1 MTRILLCLLGINL
14 LVFSLRAQK
23 PAPINFVHIGLNEG
37 LSQSTVVDITQDEQG
52 NMWFA
57 THNGLNKFDGYDF
70 TVYQHNE
77 QDSCSIGNDVIRTCI
92 TDRQGRIWA
101 GTNEGLSL
109 YDAGMDR
116 FENFSFTEEGEKL
129 TVNSIVEIDDK
140 LLLCIRKKRLLLFDT
155 KTRQFS
161 EELPSPALS
170 SIVPTTIYRQDEHIY
185 IATMQGLFIYSTQTG
200 KLESFAPE
208 ALKGKEIY
216 SILQQSPI
224 SLWIGTEGNGL
235 FRINPQTR
243 EIKSYTHQSESKNSI
258 SSNYIRSLC
267 LDSQNELWIGTLSSL
282 NIYNEENDNFYV
294 YASNPLESGS
304 LSQTSVRDIFM
315 DAQGGMWLG
324 TYFGGLNY
332 YHPFKDRFTNIQFTA
347 KGNSLNCNIIGCIRE
362 DGQRNLWIGTN
373 SGGVNFYNP
382 RTRSFRHY
390 TKKEG
395 LGSNDIKAIYI
406 DEKNDLVYIGTH
418 TGGLSI
424 LNRKTGH
431 IETINQ
437 PKSHNIYTLEP
448 TENGEFWVSGIS
460 QLLRFNPKN
469 RTYTQVNTQA
479 DGTPFQ
485 HNQVTDILRDSK
497 RRLWMIGEKG
507 LAVYTEKDG
516 QLLHCPILPEQSPV
530 TRKIINCVRESKQN
544 GVFWIGTRDGF
555 YRFDEKTQELKQYTT
570 SQGLPNNMVHGIME
584 DSYGYLW
591 LSTDKGLSRFQPQTE
606 KFRNYTSND
615 GIQSNQFANNAY
627 CHTREGLMYFGG
639 INGITA
645 FQPEQLPDNPYTP
658 SAVINRLKLFNK
670 TVSPGD
676 GSGILKK
683 SINETKSITLAATQS
698 MFSLEFVVSNYI
710 SGNHN
715 TFAYMLEGYDRE
727 WYHTNNSRIVSYSNL
742 PQGTYRFLVKAAN
755 SDGKWNEVPTELEIK
770 VLPVWYK
777 SWWAILLFIALFVAT
792 TAFVF
797 YYFWMRKSMQA
808 QIRMELADKKRQ
820 QELNEMKLQFFINI
834 SHELRT
840 PLTMILAPL
849 QEVLD
854 KVNDRWIHKQLEHV
868 QKNTN
873 RLLHLVN
880 QLMDYRRAELGVF
893 HLKVRY
899 TSIHQVV
906 KKNFLLYDRTALR
919 RNITYSFRSEL
930 EGREVLCD
938 PNYIELITNN
948 LISNAFKYTNEG
960 QSITVT
966 LKEENDRLMLQVK
979 DTGQGI
985 PLHKQ
990 SRIFE
995 RFYKVDSEHIGTG
1008 IGLSLVH
1015 RLVELHHGEVKLESA
1030 EGTGSTFTIYL
1041 PCRKEAYKTE
1051 EFATEADTENEQP
1064 IRSAN
1069 SVEMFMTDA
1078 ETGETETAAKET
1090 DAKGAAEGS
1099 AEEPGK
1105 PNRESIL
1112 IVEDNADIRQ
1122 YLSRELGKSYRT
1134 LEAENGEEALN
1145 ILKEQEID
1153 LILTDVMMP
1162 VMDGLKLCKHIKQN
1176 LYTCHIPV
1184 IMLSAKTDL
1193 KEQIEG
1199 LQMGADDYIP
1209 KPFSMALVTTKIR
1222 NLFRTRHRAIEH
1234 YSNSLEIEPEKVA
1247 LNPLDEELLKK
1258 AVEVVEKHLDDVGFS
1273 TDEFAREMF
1282 MSRSNLHLK
1291 MKALTGEST
1300 NEFIRKIRFNKACKL
1315 LKEGRYTVSEVSTM
1329 VGFNTASY
1337 FATSF
1342 KKYFGCLPSEYGKKG
1357 ENQQD

>member
-14 LVFSLRAQK
+14 LILPLYAQN
-23 PAPINFVHIGLNEG
+23 PTPINFVHIGLNDG
-37 LSQSTVVDITQDEQG
+37 LSQSTVVDITQDRQG

-57 THNGLNKFDGYDF
+57 THNGLNKFDGYGF
-70 TVYQHNE
+70 TVYQHND
-77 QDSCSIGNDVIRTCI
+77 QDSYSIGNDIVRTCI

-101 GTNEGLSL
+101 GTNEGVSL

-116 FENFSFTEEGEKL
+116 FENFRFMEGGEKL
-129 TVNSIVEIDDK
+129 TVNGIVEIDNK
-140 LLLCIRKKRLLLFDT
+140 LLLCIRKRRLLLFDT
-155 KTRQFS
+155 ETRQFS
-161 EELPSPALS
+161 EKLPIPSLS
-170 SIVPTTIYRQDEHIY
+170 SIVPTVIYRQDEHIY
-185 IATMQGLFIYSTQTG
+185 IGTLQGLFIYSIRTN
-200 KLESFAPE
+200 KLEKFAPE
-208 ALKGKEIY
+208 ELQGKEIY

-224 SLWIGTEGNGL
+224 RLWIGTEGNGL

-243 EIKSYTHQSESKNSI
+243 EIKSYTHQPDNKNSI

-267 LDSQNELWIGTLSSL
+267 LDSQNRLWIGTLSSL
-282 NIYNEENDNFYV
+282 NIYNEGNESFDI

-332 YHPFKDRFTNIQFTA
+332 YHPFKDRFTNIQFTT

-362 DGQRNLWIGTN
+362 DEQRNLWIGTN
-373 SGGVNFYNP
+373 SGGINFYNP
-382 RTRSFRHY
+382 RTRTFRHY

-406 DEKNDLVYIGTH
+406 DEKNGLVYIGTH

-424 LNRKTGH
+424 LNRRTGH

-437 PKSHNIYTLEP
+437 YKTHNIYTLEP
-448 TENGEFWVSGIS
+448 TENGEFWVSGMS

-469 RTYTQVNTQA
+469 RTYTQINTQA
-479 DGTPFQ
+479 DGTPFR
-485 HNQVTDILRDSK
+485 HNQITDILRDRK

-507 LAVYTEKDG
+507 LAVYTEKNG
-516 QLLHCPILPEQSPV
+516 QLLHCPILPEQAPV
-530 TRKIINCVRESKQN
+530 TRKIINCVHESKQN
-544 GVFWIGTRDGF
+544 GIFWIGTRDGF
-555 YRFDEKTQELKQYTT
+555 YRFDEKTQELRQYTT

-591 LSTDKGLSRFQPQTE
+591 LSTDKGVSRFQPQTE

-658 SAVINRLKLFNK
+658 SAVINRLRLFNK

-676 GSGILKK
+676 NSGILKK

-727 WYHTNNSRIVSYSNL
+727 WYYTNSSRIVSYSNL

-755 SDGKWNEVPTELEIK
+755 SDGKWNEQPTELEI
-770 VLPVWYK
+770 VILPVWYK
-777 SWWAILLFIALFVAT
+777 TWWAILLFVVLFIAAIVFI
-792 TAFVF
+792 F
-797 YYFWMRKSMQA
+797 YYFWMKKSMKA
-808 QIRMELADKKRQ
+808 QIQLELADKERQ
-820 QELNEMKLQFFINI
+820 KAMNEMKLQFFINI

-840 PLTMILAPL
+840 PLTLILAPL

-873 RLLHLVN
+873 RLLNLVN

-893 HLKVRY
+893 HLKVRPNP
-899 TSIHQVV
+899 IHQVI
-906 KKNFLLYDRTALR
+906 KKSFLLYDRTAQHK
-919 RNITYSFRSEL
+919 NISYSFHSEL
-930 EGREVLCD
+930 EDREVMCD
-938 PNYIELITNN
+938 PNYLELIINN
-948 LISNAFKYTNEG
+948 LISNAFKYTSEG
-960 QSITVT
+960 QTISVT
-966 LKEENDRLMLQVK
+966 LKEEDGKLVLQVK
-979 DTGQGI
+979 DTGKGI
-985 PLHKQ
+985 PLNKQ
-990 SRIFE
+990 SKVFE
-995 RFYKVDSEHIGTG
+995 RFYKVDHEHIGTG
-1008 IGLSLVH
+1008 IGLSLVQ
-1015 RLVELHHGEVKLESA
+1015 RLVELHHGEIKLESA
-1030 EGTGSTFTIYL
+1030 EGVGSTFTISL
-1041 PCRKEAYKTE
+1041 PTGKDAYKAE
-1051 EFATEADTENEQP
+1051 EMATEADKENELP
-1064 IRSAN
+1064 IHSSNPA
-1069 SVEMFMTDA
+1069 EMLIMDTDA
-1078 ETGETETAAKET
+1078 RETAKTEGEMTEENTEET
-1090 DAKGAAEGS
+1090 NRK
-1099 AEEPGK
+1099 K
-1105 PNRESIL
+1105 RESIL
-1112 IVEDNADIRQ
+1112 IVEDNNDIRH
-1122 YLSRELGKSYRT
+1122 YLSNELRQSYLT
-1134 LEAENGEEALN
+1134 LEAGNGEEALN
-1145 ILKEQEID
+1145 ILKEHEID

-1176 LYTCHIPV
+1176 LYTCHIPI
-1184 IMLSAKTDL
+1184 IMLSAKADL
-1193 KEQIEG
+1193 KEQLEG

-1209 KPFSMALVTTKIR
+1209 KPFSMTLITAKIR

-1234 YSNSLEIEPEKVA
+1234 YSNSMEIEPEKVA
-1247 LNPLDEELLKK
+1247 LNPIDEELLKK
-1258 AVEVVEKHLDDVGFS
+1258 AVEIVEKHMDDVEFS

-1315 LKEGRYTVSEVSTM
+1315 LKEGRYTVSEISTM
-1329 VGFNTASY
+1329 VGYNTPSY

-1357 ENQQD
+1357 E

>member
-1 MTRILLCLLGINL
+1 MTRFLACFFGLMAYIL
-14 LVFSLRAQK
+14 VSDAYAQK
-23 PAPINFVHIGLNEG
+23 TIPINFVHIGLNEG
-37 LSQSTVVDITQDEQG
+37 LSQSTVVDITEDKQG

-77 QDSCSIGNDVIRTCI
+77 QDAHSIGNDVIRTCI
-92 TDRQGRIWA
+92 TDQQGRVWA
-101 GTNEGLSL
+101 GTNAGLSL
-109 YDAGMDR
+109 YDVDMNR
-116 FENFSFTEEGEKL
+116 FKNFSFEENGTRLEI
-129 TVNSIVEIDDK
+129 NAMVEIGHK
-140 LLLCIRKKRLLLFDT
+140 LLLCSLKKKLLLFDT
-155 KTRQFS
+155 ETMELSQ
-161 EELPSPALS
+161 ELPVPALS
-170 SIVPTTIYRQDEHIY
+170 GLTPIALYKLDTDVY
-185 IATMQGLFIYSTQTG
+185 ISSVQGLFVYSCKTNTL
-200 KLESFAPE
+200 KNITPE
-208 ALKGKEIY
+208 ELKGKEIHA
-216 SILQQSPI
+216 ILLQSPI
-224 SLWIGTEGNGL
+224 RLWIGTEGYGL
-235 FRINPQTR
+235 FRINPLTHEVR
-243 EIKSYTHQSESKNSI
+243 NYTHNPQDGNSI
-258 SSNYIRSLC
+258 SSNYIRSFS
-267 LDSQNELWIGTLSSL
+267 LDAQNNLWIGTINSL
-282 NIYNEENDNFYV
+282 NIYNETTDNFSI
-294 YASNPLESGS
+294 YANDPLENKS
-304 LSQTSVRDIFM
+304 LSHASVRDIFM
-315 DAQGGMWLG
+315 DSQNGMWLG
-324 TYFGGLNY
+324 TYFGGINY
-332 YHPFKDRFTNIQFTA
+332 YHPFQDRFSNIQLTN
-347 KGNSLNCNIIGCIRE
+347 KENSLNCNIIECIRE
-362 DGQRNLWIGTN
+362 DARNNLWIGTN
-373 SGGVNFYNP
+373 GGGVNCYNP
-382 RTRSFRHY
+382 RTRTFKHY

-395 LGSNDIKAIYI
+395 IGSDNVKVIYI
-406 DEKNDLVYIGTH
+406 DEEKDLVYIGTH

-424 LNRKTGH
+424 LNRRSGR
-431 IETINQ
+431 IETICNNRTN
-437 PKSHNIYTLEP
+437 NIYTFEP

-460 QLLRFNPKN
+460 ELLRFNPKDK
-469 RTYTQVNTQA
+469 TFTTVTTLA
-479 DGTPFQ
+479 DGTPFPQ
-485 HNQVTDILRDSK
+485 IQATHILRDSQ
-497 RRLWMIGEKG
+497 RRLWLAGQKG

-516 QLLHCPILPEQSPV
+516 KLAPCPALPSPSPFND
-530 TRKIINCVRESKQN
+530 KIINCVYESRQN
-544 GVFWIGTRDGF
+544 GVFWIGTRSGL
-555 YRFDEKTQELKQYTT
+555 YKFDENTREIKQYTLLH
-570 SQGLPNNMVHGIME
+570 GLPNKAVHGIME
-584 DSYGYLW
+584 DSYGNLW
-591 LSTDKGLSRFQPQTE
+591 LSTDKGLSCFQQKTG

-615 GIQSNQFANNAY
+615 GLQSNQFSNNAY
-627 CHTREGLMYFGG
+627 CHARNGLMYFGG
-639 INGITA
+639 INGITT
-645 FQPEQLPDNPYTP
+645 FKPEQLPDNPYTP
-658 SAVINRLKLFNK
+658 SVVITRLKLFNQEV
-670 TVSPGD
+670 TPED
-676 GSGILKK
+676 GTGILKK
-683 SINETKSITLAATQS
+683 NISETRSITLSARQS
-698 MFSLEFVVSNYI
+698 MFSLEFVVSNHI
-710 SGNHN
+710 SGTHN
-715 TFAYMLEGYDRE
+715 TFAYMLKGYDKE
-727 WYHTNNSRIVSYSNL
+727 WYYTNHIRVVSYSNL
-742 PQGTYRFLVKAAN
+742 PQGTYHFLVKAAN

-777 SWWAILLFIALFVAT
+777 TWWAILLFIALFVAT

-849 QEVLD
+849 QDVLD
-854 KVNDRWIHKQLEHV
+854 KVSDRWVHKQLEHV

-919 RNITYSFRSEL
+919 RNISYSFRSEL
-930 EGREVLCD
+930 EDREVLCD

-1041 PCRKEAYKTE
+1041 PYRKEAYKAE

-1078 ETGETETAAKET
+1078 ETGETETAAEET
-1090 DAKGAAEGS
+1090 AAKGA

>member
-14 LVFSLRAQK
+14 LFFSLRAQK

-37 LSQSTVVDITQDEQG
+37 LSQSTVVDITQDKQG

-57 THNGLNKFDGYDF
+57 THNGLNKFDGYGF

-77 QDSCSIGNDVIRTCI
+77 QDSCSIGNDIIRTCI

-116 FENFSFTEEGEKL
+116 FENFSFMEEGEKL
-129 TVNSIVEIDDK
+129 TVNDIVETDNK

-155 KTRQFS
+155 ETRLFS
-161 EELPSPALS
+161 EELPAPVLS

-185 IATMQGLFIYSTQTG
+185 IGSLQGLFIYSTKTG

-235 FRINPQTR
+235 FRINPQTH
-243 EIKSYTHQSESKNSI
+243 EIKSYTHLPDNRNSI

-282 NIYNEENDNFYV
+282 NIYNKENDSFDI

-373 SGGVNFYNP
+373 SGGVNLYNP
-382 RTRSFRHY
+382 RTRTFRHY

-395 LGSNDIKAIYI
+395 LASNDIKAIYI

-437 PKSHNIYTLEP
+437 YKTHNIYTLEP

-469 RTYTQVNTQA
+469 KTYTQVNTQA
-479 DGTPFQ
+479 DGAPFR

-544 GVFWIGTRDGF
+544 GIFWIGTRDGF
-555 YRFDEKTQELKQYTT
+555 YRFDEKTRELKQYTT

-658 SAVINRLKLFNK
+658 SAVINCLRLFNK

-676 GSGILKK
+676 DSGILKK

-727 WYHTNNSRIVSYSNL
+727 WYYTNSSRIVSYSNL

-755 SDGKWNEVPTELEIK
+755 SDGKWNEQPTELEI
-770 VLPVWYK
+770 VILPVWYK
-777 SWWAILLFIALFVAT
+777 TWWAILLFAVLFIAAIVFI
-792 TAFVF
+792 F
-797 YYFWMRKSMQA
+797 YYFWMKKSMKA
-808 QIRMELADKKRQ
+808 QIRMELADKERQ
-820 QELNEMKLQFFINI
+820 KAMNEMKLQFFINI

-840 PLTMILAPL
+840 PLTLILAPL

-873 RLLHLVN
+873 RLLNLVN

-893 HLKVRY
+893 HLKVRPNP
-899 TSIHQVV
+899 IHQVI
-906 KKNFLLYDRTALR
+906 KKSFLLYDRTAQH
-919 RNITYSFRSEL
+919 RNIAYSFHSEL
-930 EGREVLCD
+930 EDREVMCD
-938 PNYIELITNN
+938 PNYLELIINN
-948 LISNAFKYTNEG
+948 LISNAFKYTSEG
-960 QSITVT
+960 QTISVT
-966 LKEENDRLMLQVK
+966 LKEEDGRLVLQVK
-979 DTGQGI
+979 DTGKGI
-985 PLHKQ
+985 PLNKQ
-990 SRIFE
+990 SKIFE
-995 RFYKVDSEHIGTG
+995 RFYKVDHEHIGTG
-1008 IGLSLVH
+1008 IGLSLVQ
-1015 RLVELHHGEVKLESA
+1015 RLVELHHGEIKLESA
-1030 EGTGSTFTIYL
+1030 EGVGSTFTISL
-1041 PCRKEAYKTE
+1041 PTGKDAYKAE
-1051 EFATEADTENEQP
+1051 ETATEADKENELP
-1064 IRSAN
+1064 IHSSNPA
-1069 SVEMFMTDA
+1069 EMLIMDTDA
-1078 ETGETETAAKET
+1078 RETEKTEGETTEENTEETSRK
-1090 DAKGAAEGS
+1090 K
-1099 AEEPGK
+1099 
-1105 PNRESIL
+1105 RESIL
-1112 IVEDNADIRQ
+1112 IVEDNNDIRH
-1122 YLSRELGKSYRT
+1122 YLSNELRQSYLT

-1145 ILKEQEID
+1145 ILKEHEID

-1176 LYTCHIPV
+1176 LYTCHIPI
-1184 IMLSAKTDL
+1184 IMLSAKADL
-1193 KEQIEG
+1193 KEQLEG

-1209 KPFSMALVTTKIR
+1209 KPFSMTLITAKIR

-1234 YSNSLEIEPEKVA
+1234 YSNSMEIEPEKVA
-1247 LNPLDEELLKK
+1247 LNPIDEELLKK
-1258 AVEVVEKHLDDVGFS
+1258 AVEIVEKHMDDVEFS

-1282 MSRSNLHLK
+1282 MSRSSLHLK

-1315 LKEGRYTVSEVSTM
+1315 LKEGRHTVSEISTM
-1329 VGFNTASY
+1329 VGYNTPSY

-1357 ENQQD
+1357 E

>member
-14 LVFSLRAQK
+14 LFFSLRAQK
-23 PAPINFVHIGLNEG
+23 TAPINFVHIGLNEG
-37 LSQSTVVDITQDEQG
+37 LSQSTVVDITQDKQG

-57 THNGLNKFDGYDF
+57 THNGLNKFDGYGF

-109 YDAGMDR
+109 YDAGMDC
-116 FENFSFTEEGEKL
+116 FENFSFMEEGEKL
-129 TVNSIVEIDDK
+129 TVNGIVETDNK
-140 LLLCIRKKRLLLFDT
+140 LLLCIRRKRLLLFDT
-155 KTRQFS
+155 ETRLFS
-161 EELPSPALS
+161 EELPAPALS

-185 IATMQGLFIYSTQTG
+185 IGSLQGLFIYSTKTG

-235 FRINPQTR
+235 FRINPQTH
-243 EIKSYTHQSESKNSI
+243 EIKSYTHLPDNRNSI

-282 NIYNEENDNFYV
+282 NIYNKENDSFDI

-373 SGGVNFYNP
+373 SGGVNLYNP
-382 RTRSFRHY
+382 RTRTFRHY

-395 LGSNDIKAIYI
+395 LASNDIKAIYI

-424 LNRKTGH
+424 LNRKTGR

-437 PKSHNIYTLEP
+437 YKTHNIYTLEP

-479 DGTPFQ
+479 DGTPFR

-544 GVFWIGTRDGF
+544 GIFWIGTRDGF
-555 YRFDEKTQELKQYTT
+555 YRFDEKTRELKQYTT

-639 INGITA
+639 INGITV

-658 SAVINRLKLFNK
+658 SAVINCLRLFNK

-676 GSGILKK
+676 DSGILKK

-727 WYHTNNSRIVSYSNL
+727 WYYTNSSRIVSYSNL

-755 SDGKWNEVPTELEIK
+755 SDGKWNEQPTELEI
-770 VLPVWYK
+770 VILPVWYK
-777 SWWAILLFIALFVAT
+777 TWWAILLFAVLFIAAIVFI
-792 TAFVF
+792 F
-797 YYFWMRKSMQA
+797 YYFWMKKSMKA
-808 QIRMELADKKRQ
+808 QIQMELADKERQ
-820 QELNEMKLQFFINI
+820 KAMNEMKLQFFINI

-840 PLTMILAPL
+840 PLTLILAPL

-873 RLLHLVN
+873 RLLNLVN

-893 HLKVRY
+893 HLKVRPNP
-899 TSIHQVV
+899 IHQVI
-906 KKNFLLYDRTALR
+906 KKSFLLYDRTAQH
-919 RNITYSFRSEL
+919 RNIAYSFHSEL
-930 EGREVLCD
+930 EDREVMCD
-938 PNYIELITNN
+938 PNYLELIINN
-948 LISNAFKYTNEG
+948 LISNAFKYTSEG
-960 QSITVT
+960 QTISVT
-966 LKEENDRLMLQVK
+966 LKEEDGRLVLQVK
-979 DTGQGI
+979 DTGKGI
-985 PLHKQ
+985 PLNKQ
-990 SRIFE
+990 SKIFE
-995 RFYKVDSEHIGTG
+995 RFYKVDHEHIGTG
-1008 IGLSLVH
+1008 IGLSLVQ
-1015 RLVELHHGEVKLESA
+1015 RLVELHHGEIKLEST
-1030 EGTGSTFTIYL
+1030 EGVGSTFTISL
-1041 PCRKEAYKTE
+1041 PTGKDAYKAE
-1051 EFATEADTENEQP
+1051 EMATEADKENELP
-1064 IRSAN
+1064 IHSSNPA
-1069 SVEMFMTDA
+1069 EMLIMDTDA
-1078 ETGETETAAKET
+1078 RETEKTEGETTEEN
-1090 DAKGAAEGS
+1090 
-1099 AEEPGK
+1099 AEETSRK
-1105 PNRESIL
+1105 KRESIL
-1112 IVEDNADIRQ
+1112 IVEDNNDIRH
-1122 YLSRELGKSYRT
+1122 YLSNELRQSYLT

-1145 ILKEQEID
+1145 ILKEHEID

-1176 LYTCHIPV
+1176 LYTCHIPI
-1184 IMLSAKTDL
+1184 IMLSAKADL
-1193 KEQIEG
+1193 KEQLEG

-1209 KPFSMALVTTKIR
+1209 KPFSMTLITAKIR

-1234 YSNSLEIEPEKVA
+1234 YSNSMEIEPEKVA
-1247 LNPLDEELLKK
+1247 LNPIDEELLKK
-1258 AVEVVEKHLDDVGFS
+1258 AVEIVEKHMEDVEFS

-1282 MSRSNLHLK
+1282 MSRSSLHLK

-1315 LKEGRYTVSEVSTM
+1315 LKEGRHTVSEISTM
-1329 VGFNTASY
+1329 VGYNTPSY

-1357 ENQQD
+1357 E